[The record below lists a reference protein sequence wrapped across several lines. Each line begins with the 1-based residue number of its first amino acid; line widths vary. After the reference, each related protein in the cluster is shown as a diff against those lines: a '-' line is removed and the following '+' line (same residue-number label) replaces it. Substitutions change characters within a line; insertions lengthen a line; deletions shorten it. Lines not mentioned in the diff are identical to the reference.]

1 MVNKFSQSNG
11 GIDMKWSNNFRWG
24 IGIDTFGS
32 KAYTVSRVYKPGIR
46 CFRDETSGVFHFT
59 IVGKTHRFM
68 IMFPYRKAMGACQG

>member
-1 MVNKFSQSNG
+1 
-11 GIDMKWSNNFRWG
+11 MKWSNNFRWG

-46 CFRDETSGVFHFT
+46 CFRDETSGLFHFT

-68 IMFPYRKAMGACQG
+68 IMFPYRRAMGACQG